1 MHPYTLKF
9 RLWLIL
15 VPFLATSCHHALSK
29 KEFLQVYYDSMTRRL
44 PDVKFK
50 IADNFTIIGKFQE
63 KEVRHGIDNAF
74 SDYISTPD
82 SLGSILHTYV
92 ASAVDVYTLSQEPAQ
107 DNIVPIIKPVK
118 YLADMDGLKAQV
130 GAKKGF
136 DGVYEPYNAQLL
148 VVYAQDTK
156 TGISYFP
163 EDALKRAGIA
173 KDTLRPL
180 AIKNLNRLLSSQIE
194 LRGGNGVYMFTAG
207 GNYEASIIL
216 LDDIWTKD
224 NMQVDG
230 DFVIG
235 IPSRDVLLVT
245 GSNDKEG
252 ISKVK
257 ETVQK
262 IYSTGNYTVS
272 DYLYRRVGNKF
283 VKYE

>member
-1 MHPYTLKF
+1 
-9 RLWLIL
+9 
-15 VPFLATSCHHALSK
+15 LSK
-29 KEFLQVYYDSMTRRL
+29 KEFLQIYYDSMTRRL

-63 KEVRHGIDNAF
+63 KEVRHAIDNAF
-74 SDYISTPD
+74 SDYVSTPD
-82 SLGSILHTYV
+82 SLGSILHRYV
-92 ASAVDVYTLSQEPAQ
+92 VSAVDVYTLSQEPAQ

-148 VVYAQDTK
+148 IVYAQDTK
-156 TGISYFP
+156 TGIRYFP

-173 KDTLRPL
+173 KDTLRQL

-245 GSNDKEG
+245 GSNDKVG
-252 ISKVK
+252 ISKLK
-257 ETVQK
+257 DAVQK
-262 IYSTGNYTVS
+262 TYSTGNYTVS